1 MNIDFAPPLLDFAG
15 LPVPDEMQ
23 GKSFK
28 NALVENQ
35 SSSRDAVYYHYYEYP
50 IWHKVQPHYG
60 IRTDRYKLIHFYYS
74 MDEWELY
81 DIQNDPE
88 EMHNIFE
95 EADESLIADLRFK
108 LDSLQV
114 MYGDTASLEEMRLMT
129 DTVITRV
136 YNEPMK
142 VTK

>member
-1 MNIDFAPPLLDFAG
+1 
-15 LPVPDEMQ
+15 
-23 GKSFK
+23 
-28 NALVENQ
+28 
-35 SSSRDAVYYHYYEYP
+35 
-50 IWHKVQPHYG
+50 
-60 IRTDRYKLIHFYYS
+60 

-88 EMHNIFE
+88 EMYNIYE

>member
-1 MNIDFAPPLLDFAG
+1 M
-15 LPVPDEMQ
+15 
-23 GKSFK
+23 
-28 NALVENQ
+28 
-35 SSSRDAVYYHYYEYP
+35 YYNYYEYP
-50 IWHKVQPHYG
+50 IWPTVQPHNG
-60 IRTDRYKLIHFYYS
+60 MRTSPYQLIHFYYS

-81 DIQNDPE
+81 DIQKDPE
-88 EMHNIFE
+88 EMHNIYG
-95 EADESLIADLRFK
+95 EADELLIADLRHK

-142 VTK
+142 VIK